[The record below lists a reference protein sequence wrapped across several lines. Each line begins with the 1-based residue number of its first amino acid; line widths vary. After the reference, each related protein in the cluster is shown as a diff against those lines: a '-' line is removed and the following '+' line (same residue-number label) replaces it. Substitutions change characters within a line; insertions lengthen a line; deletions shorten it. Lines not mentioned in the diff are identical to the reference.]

1 MANQI
6 LNTGIY
12 LGLLAQLDKLVCSQ
26 LGRQEKRIVRERRWE
41 SGKNWE

>member
-12 LGLLAQLDKLVCSQ
+12 LSLLAQLDKLARHN
-26 LGRQEKRIVRERRWE
+26 RQGASAPR
-41 SGKNWE
+41 SGITKP